1 MQWTETLPL
10 LLLQC
15 RVLEMHGREEEIGG
29 LGILLQRSECTHGWA
44 GRGGGGVP
52 HRGAVPAW
60 LFLGPGNAE
69 HGKGVSQKDSLY
81 EWGVPTKP
89 LDVLFI
95 GPR

>member
-1 MQWTETLPL
+1 M

-29 LGILLQRSECTHGWA
+29 LGILLQRSECTHQGPLHMGRWLVGVA

-52 HRGAVPAW
+52 HKGAVPAW

-81 EWGVPTKP
+81 KCG
-89 LDVLFI
+89 
-95 GPR
+95 GPNKTIKV